1 MSVYPD
7 RAGIRW
13 WTKCWFNNKEDGE
26 PAVEVEQQMA
36 VLFLHDRIDKDEWLE
51 EYYPKQMEM
60 YHNAIEQTKEQ
71 LLSQSI

>member
-1 MSVYPD
+1 M
-7 RAGIRW
+7 
-13 WTKCWFNNKEDGE
+13 
-26 PAVEVEQQMA
+26 EVEQQMA